1 MATLS
6 SNSITAYIVRA
17 AQGGCTSNFGNGF
30 LSQCFV
36 LHAMEKVVSSECPL
50 GQEAL
55 PGLPLLAPS
64 MAVSSGSACFSL
76 SLSSLCVCTSF
87 SLNGTLKCHS
97 KQTYLLSD
105 PTSGQAAM
113 SERHPILPSFR
124 TVLLGILSQP
134 QTLGPLWLRECHTNR
149 YDSLCW
155 PFQGSCC
162 VPPLEGNKA
171 RLLVG
176 TSNCRPLMCIFRE
189 K

>member
-1 MATLS
+1 MATLP
-6 SNSITAYIVRA
+6 SNSTTAYTVRA
-17 AQGGCTSNFGNGF
+17 AQGGCTSNFENGF

-36 LHAMEKVVSSECPL
+36 LHAMEKVVSSECSL

-64 MAVSSGSACFSL
+64 MAVSSGPACFSL

-97 KQTYLLSD
+97 KQTYLLGDS
-105 PTSGQAAM
+105 TSGQAAM

-124 TVLLGILSQP
+124 TFSLGILSQP
-134 QTLGPLWLRECHTNR
+134 QTLAPLWLQEGHTNSH
-149 YDSLCW
+149 DSLCW

-162 VPPLEGNKA
+162 VPPLEGSKA